1 MTPDSEAL
9 IRRPLKALAEEVDP
23 QAFWQIHR
31 SAMVS
36 VKEIAGVNRDFRG
49 HLTVRLKQRKE
60 TLPVG
65 ENYVH
70 LFKQM

>member
-1 MTPDSEAL
+1 MSSLRSERSNEPA
-9 IRRPLKALAEEVDP
+9 RPG
-23 QAFWQIHR
+23 

-36 VKEIAGVNRDFRG
+36 VKEIAGVKRDFRG

>member
-1 MTPDSEAL
+1 
-9 IRRPLKALAEEVDP
+9 
-23 QAFWQIHR
+23 
-31 SAMVS
+31 MVS
-36 VKEIAGVNRDFRG
+36 AKEIAGVNRDFRG

-65 ENYVH
+65 DNYVH